1 MENLKFTTEGGWNQ
15 YVEWIALGKIR
26 MDRSDFV
33 KYNAL
38 IWTLVDIP
46 FEYSHPMDENRYND
60 GIALRKEFELL
71 TEVVLED
78 EPGYREKCTVYEML
92 AALAAR
98 CESQLMRNVALGDR
112 SKTWFFEMLR
122 NLDVLKWDF
131 DHLQYNYKDDINEKI
146 GRWLRREYEFDGR
159 GGAFPLKNATEN
171 QKNVQIWG
179 QMNAYLMEN
188 WIDFEGLELF
198 KT

>member
-1 MENLKFTTEGGWNQ
+1 
-15 YVEWIALGKIR
+15 

-60 GIALRKEFELL
+60 GMGLRREFEIL
-71 TEVVLED
+71 TEMVLED
-78 EPGYREKCTVYEML
+78 QPGYREKCTVYEML

-98 CESQLMRNVALGDR
+98 CENQLMRNVALGDR

-122 NLDVLKWDF
+122 NLDILKWDF
-131 DHLQYNYKDDINEKI
+131 DHLQYDYKDDICKKVGI
-146 GRWLRREYEFDGR
+146 WLRREYDSDGK
-159 GGAFPLKNATEN
+159 GSPFPLKSVTEN
-171 QKNVQIWG
+171 QKNVQIWS
-179 QMNAYLMEN
+179 QMNQYLIEN
-188 WIDFEGLELF
+188 WMDFDQ
-198 KT
+198 